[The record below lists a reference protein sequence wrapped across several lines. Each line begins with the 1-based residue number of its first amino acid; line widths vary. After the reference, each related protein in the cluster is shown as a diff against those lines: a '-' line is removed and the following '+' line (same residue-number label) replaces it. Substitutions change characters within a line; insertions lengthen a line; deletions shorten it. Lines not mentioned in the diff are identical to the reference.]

1 MKINRIIMCLVCIMF
16 ISDMQAQPWGLY
28 YYRRPIETGLSET
41 PHSVDTEKWKKYYI
55 GVGWQFNIPISNDF
69 ADKANGWGAYVE
81 GGYYFMP
88 NTALGGFVS
97 YNTNNEYIPR
107 RIYSGS
113 GHSSFSTDMQH
124 SLFQTPFGLSGR
136 YRFLS
141 GVWRPYV
148 GMKIGANYAEY
159 ASYLNTVV
167 ATEETWG
174 FYVSPEVG
182 LSIHP
187 FRNCGIGLQCAL
199 YYSYATN
206 ESDAFCLSGL
216 NNAGF
221 RLGVVF

>member
-1 MKINRIIMCLVCIMF
+1 
-16 ISDMQAQPWGLY
+16 
-28 YYRRPIETGLSET
+28 
-41 PHSVDTEKWKKYYI
+41 
-55 GVGWQFNIPISNDF
+55 
-69 ADKANGWGAYVE
+69 
-81 GGYYFMP
+81 
-88 NTALGGFVS
+88 
-97 YNTNNEYIPR
+97 
-107 RIYSGS
+107 
-113 GHSSFSTDMQH
+113 
-124 SLFQTPFGLSGR
+124 
-136 YRFLS
+136 
-141 GVWRPYV
+141 
-148 GMKIGANYAEY
+148 MKIGANYAEY
-159 ASYLNTVV
+159 ASYLNTVI